1 MKSLFPKR
9 LSFKSFNGYT
19 SNILYNKYIL
29 YFFLTI
35 SLVDL
40 FYLTSTEDYTSVSV
54 FVISAFLISFFN
66 KNMIV
71 ILFIAL
77 VITHILK
84 SGTKIA
90 YEGMT
95 NPPTTDNESFTD
107 DSGISMNEFENNLKN
122 DNNVADEDTASAI
135 AGGNPSLNIQSAGSK
150 AKPEID
156 GPVSASASKKA
167 DTLSKKSGNDK
178 ASDKKN
184 DKKKDEKKTKA
195 HDMKEVNKDM
205 KEFYDLQQKIMK
217 GLEDIDPLL
226 SKAENFV
233 EKMQN
238 RE

>member
-1 MKSLFPKR
+1 
-9 LSFKSFNGYT
+9 
-19 SNILYNKYIL
+19 
-29 YFFLTI
+29 
-35 SLVDL
+35 
-40 FYLTSTEDYTSVSV
+40 
-54 FVISAFLISFFN
+54 
-66 KNMIV
+66 MIV

-84 SGTKIA
+84 SGAKIA

-107 DSGISMNEFENNLKN
+107 DSGISMDEFENNLKN

-178 ASDKKN
+178 GSDKKNDIKN
-184 DKKKDEKKTKA
+184 DKKKDEKKTKSP
-195 HDMKEVNKDM
+195 DMKAVNNDM

>member
-1 MKSLFPKR
+1 
-9 LSFKSFNGYT
+9 
-19 SNILYNKYIL
+19 
-29 YFFLTI
+29 
-35 SLVDL
+35 
-40 FYLTSTEDYTSVSV
+40 
-54 FVISAFLISFFN
+54 
-66 KNMIV
+66 MIV

-95 NPPTTDNESFTD
+95 NTPSAENESFTD

-122 DNNVADEDTASAI
+122 DNNMEDKDIASAI
-135 AGGNPSLNIQSAGSK
+135 AGGNLSFDINSKNNK
-150 AKPEID
+150 AKLEMD
-156 GPVSASASKKA
+156 GPAHESSSKKA
-167 DTLSKKSGNDK
+167 DMGSKPDSKKGGNEK
-178 ASDKKN
+178 ATDKKN
-184 DKKKDEKKTKA
+184 DIKNDIKKDEKKTKSP
-195 HDMKEVNKDM
+195 DMKEVNNDM